1 MFGVF
6 YKTTTCLAVIYFSVS
21 LQNTQVTNNK
31 KREAKTK
38 LKAVLAAAKPVY
50 LTFKKQ
56 LISSKINQ
64 QTWVG
69 NMLTQLCYWLYIS
82 LVIYTLRSEL
92 LPFIDFIEQ
101 QPPQKKHV
109 SLNPNLN
116 AVESI
121 LSQESCF
128 SVF

>member
-1 MFGVF
+1 M
-6 YKTTTCLAVIYFSVS
+6 
-21 LQNTQVTNNK
+21 
-31 KREAKTK
+31 
-38 LKAVLAAAKPVY
+38 KAVLAAGKPVY

-92 LPFIDFIEQ
+92 LPFIDFKKQ
-101 QPPQKKHV
+101 QPPQSLKHI

>member
-1 MFGVF
+1 M
-6 YKTTTCLAVIYFSVS
+6 
-21 LQNTQVTNNK
+21 
-31 KREAKTK
+31 
-38 LKAVLAAAKPVY
+38 Y

-92 LPFIDFIEQ
+92 LPFIDFIKQ
-101 QPPQKKHV
+101 QPPQSLKHI